1 MTNGIRVSTFF
12 VEEMLR
18 TLRRVILGRRRK
30 RERVER
36 PGLLLATLDKP
47 DTRDR
52 LTRLTLRVGRRSR
65 AAIIH
70 GQAGN

>member
-1 MTNGIRVSTFF
+1 
-12 VEEMLR
+12 MLR
-18 TLRRVILGRRRK
+18 ILRRVILGRRRK

-36 PGLLLATLDKP
+36 PGLLLATLNEP

-52 LTRLTLRVGRRSR
+52 LTRLTLRMGRRGR

-70 GQAGN
+70 DHAINNAVN